1 MLQQMRF
8 NFQQQIRK
16 SKIEDQLKEAR
27 KKYYNYGDN
36 LNEQIILNQNSS
48 SEFQQKI
55 QYELKNLKKQI
66 EDDENYIINLAKSRF
81 LEEMATPILIQN
93 YSAINSIFF
102 EIFIK
107 MIEFA
112 KRNNLFW
119 IILQFRHSQFLNC
132 LQSLEYSNEFQRFIN
147 SLI

>member
-16 SKIEDQLKEAR
+16 SKIEDQLKDAR
-27 KKYYNYGDN
+27 KKYYNYGIN
-36 LNEQIILNQNSS
+36 LNDQNISNQNSS
-48 SEFQQKI
+48 SEYQLKI
-55 QYELKNLKKQI
+55 QYELKNLEKQI
-66 EDDENYIINLAKSRF
+66 EDDENYIISLAQSRF
-81 LEEMATPILIQN
+81 LEEIATPTLTQN
-93 YSAINSIFF
+93 FQAINSMFF

-112 KRNNLFW
+112 KRKNLLW

-132 LQSLEYSNEFQRFIN
+132 LQSLEYSNDFQRFIS